1 MTRADHHDSFH
12 PSPLTEA
19 TAREAD
25 GRWTLVF
32 VRDFAHPLIPR
43 WQAFLAENDI
53 AVAGIEFIVDENGRS
68 FTYDVNT
75 NTNYNPDAEAKD
87 GRAGT
92 SASGM
97 GAIAS
102 YLGGLLARETRA
114 GVRQAAPVPA

>member
-1 MTRADHHDSFH
+1 
-12 PSPLTEA
+12 
-19 TAREAD
+19 
-25 GRWTLVF
+25 
-32 VRDFAHPLIPR
+32 VRDFDHPLIPR

-75 NTNYNPDAEAKD
+75 NTNYNPDAEVKD

-102 YLGGLLARETRA
+102 YLGNLLARETRA
-114 GVRQAAPVPA
+114 GVRQAAPALA

>member
-1 MTRADHHDSFH
+1 M
-12 PSPLTEA
+12 
-19 TAREAD
+19 
-25 GRWTLVF
+25 
-32 VRDFAHPLIPR
+32 RDFDHPLIPR
-43 WQAFLAENDI
+43 WRAFLAANDI

-92 SASGM
+92 ARSGM

-102 YLGGLLARETRA
+102 YLGNLLARETRA
-114 GVRQAAPVPA
+114 DASQVAETELV